1 MTTKTRNVGIL
12 TFFVIVAGSAAYFVF
27 HSLSANYVQPMPF
40 DSALWKS
47 ARAGTAGNSTRLR
60 MVDNLLENQTLE
72 GMSKQ
77 DIVKLL
83 GEPDETKAPQDFD
96 MVYMLG
102 QERRPNGVHSES
114 LVFRLGDKEIVT
126 EAKVITNTN

>member
-1 MTTKTRNVGIL
+1 MTKRTRNVGIF
-12 TFFVIVAGSAAYFVF
+12 TFFVIVAGGIAYFVF

-47 ARAGTAGNSTRLR
+47 ARANAAGNSTRLR
-60 MVDNLLENQTLE
+60 MVDNLMENQTLE

-77 DIVKLL
+77 EIIKLL
-83 GEPDETKAPQDFD
+83 GEPDETKPPQDFD
-96 MVYMLG
+96 MVYLLG

-114 LVFRLGDKEIVT
+114 LVLRLDDKEIVT
-126 EAKVITNTN
+126 EAKVITN

>member
-1 MTTKTRNVGIL
+1 MNPKTRNVGIL
-12 TFFVIVAGSAAYFVF
+12 TFFVIVAASATYFVF

-47 ARAGTAGNSTRLR
+47 ARNNTASNSTRLR

-77 DIVKLL
+77 DIIKLL
-83 GEPDETKAPQDFD
+83 GEPDETKSPQDFD
-96 MVYMLG
+96 MVYLLG

-114 LVFRLGDKEIVT
+114 LVFRLDDKEVVT
-126 EAKVITNTN
+126 EAKVITN